1 MECSKYCSLSWK
13 EVIEDLDSD
22 DIRGIKESEYLSRK
36 EKYGD
41 NKISLSNNNL
51 IKTTIKSFIK
61 IYLLISIII
70 FILSIFTNNL
80 LLITISALALTINI
94 GIKLYFICR
103 ANNNSSYLQKVNKAT
118 VVVIRDNIEKIIRAD
133 ELVVGDIIVFKK
145 GSLIGADVRI
155 IEAKNLKVDERN
167 ITGED
172 FFKEKFESK
181 IDGNIE
187 NIEEMKNILFKSS
200 IIKEGHGY
208 GVVVATGVNTQF
220 GKLMRIISHS
230 DINKYIIGNNLE
242 KRMNVLMISFSAII
256 ILIGYLLKERLNN
269 IVIQLVMIESF
280 PLGIILSLFLFLLVK
295 RLREE
300 KGIDL
305 INYSTI
311 ELIKDVDCLF
321 LDKIGSLTKNEMKV
335 VSIYTNDL
343 IYEDYQIDYNKDDNI
358 KRIFDINILC
368 NDAIYNI
375 KEDDGKG
382 DITEIAFLRYS
393 AKHRVYKSII
403 DSKYKRVFQIP
414 IDSDKMILTTV
425 NKYKKGY
432 RANVKGSVD
441 SILDRCTH
449 IMFDGNER
457 EITEADKDKI
467 RAIDYNFSV
476 EGLISQGVAYRNFG
490 YKPSTSENIE
500 SNLIFVGIVAFENPL
515 IDNVNEELEKIK
527 SIGVSP
533 IIFTEDNRIAAV
545 ALGKKTGLINDIG
558 GVISGVELEHLT
570 KEELISVLKK
580 VRIFSRVTPKL
591 KGKIVA
597 IYTKNKYKVAVTGE
611 NLGDIA
617 SLSLSQVGIGKGK
630 VSEVVRRVS
639 DIYISNNF
647 LTGFLD
653 MFRISKGY
661 DELVP
666 KIYKYI
672 FNILL
677 FQIALVN
684 IMSLFNLNQFIKYLL
699 IISLLIL
706 PLGISIFIELK
717 MKKW

>member
-321 LDKIGSLTKNEMKV
+321 LDKIGS
-335 VSIYTNDL
+335 
-343 IYEDYQIDYNKDDNI
+343 
-358 KRIFDINILC
+358 
-368 NDAIYNI
+368 
-375 KEDDGKG
+375 
-382 DITEIAFLRYS
+382 
-393 AKHRVYKSII
+393 
-403 DSKYKRVFQIP
+403 
-414 IDSDKMILTTV
+414 
-425 NKYKKGY
+425 
-432 RANVKGSVD
+432 
-441 SILDRCTH
+441 
-449 IMFDGNER
+449 
-457 EITEADKDKI
+457 
-467 RAIDYNFSV
+467 
-476 EGLISQGVAYRNFG
+476 
-490 YKPSTSENIE
+490 
-500 SNLIFVGIVAFENPL
+500 
-515 IDNVNEELEKIK
+515 
-527 SIGVSP
+527 
-533 IIFTEDNRIAAV
+533 
-545 ALGKKTGLINDIG
+545 
-558 GVISGVELEHLT
+558 
-570 KEELISVLKK
+570 
-580 VRIFSRVTPKL
+580 
-591 KGKIVA
+591 
-597 IYTKNKYKVAVTGE
+597 
-611 NLGDIA
+611 
-617 SLSLSQVGIGKGK
+617 
-630 VSEVVRRVS
+630 
-639 DIYISNNF
+639 
-647 LTGFLD
+647 
-653 MFRISKGY
+653 
-661 DELVP
+661 
-666 KIYKYI
+666 
-672 FNILL
+672 
-677 FQIALVN
+677 
-684 IMSLFNLNQFIKYLL
+684 
-699 IISLLIL
+699 
-706 PLGISIFIELK
+706 
-717 MKKW
+717 